1 MCKVIIFGGTTEGR
15 RLSEFC
21 VRLKLKTHVCTAT
34 EYGGSL
40 IAESEY
46 ITTSDRRM
54 DSGEMELF
62 FGEKKP
68 RLVIDATHPFA
79 AEVTENIKKACL
91 NAGIEYHRLLRDEAG
106 TEESGSRS
114 VVYVDSMDEAVD
126 FLQEVQGKIL
136 LTTGSKELDK
146 IRKLK
151 DYRERVVARVLSS
164 EESVHKCCEL
174 GFEGAN
180 LICMQGPFTKECNAA
195 LLRQYNCAY
204 LLTKASGTV
213 GGFEDKL
220 AAAEECGA
228 VCVVIGRPKQ
238 ETGSSYFECKQLICK
253 TFACR
258 PEQHISLVGI
268 GMGSENTL
276 TKEAAEIIAEAEIL
290 IGARRIAEAVGT
302 GKKVFCEYESEK
314 IAAYID
320 EHCEYEKIAI
330 VLSGDIGFYS
340 GAKKLTQ
347 RLQGEG
353 RVLSF
358 AAGISSVAYFMAKI
372 AKSWDDA
379 VIVSNHGNSSSLI
392 PKIRD
397 NEKVFSI
404 LGKED
409 DVRKLAQK
417 LTEYGLED
425 CKLYVGE
432 QLSYKE
438 EKIFCASPA
447 ELNEYRNDK
456 LAVVMIENS
465 RFMQTRL
472 NPLVCRSDDEFCRG
486 KVPMTKEEVR
496 AVSVHKLRL
505 SEDAVC
511 WDIGAGTGSVS
522 VEMAIKA
529 SKGVVYAVEKNKEAV
544 SLLEAN
550 RKKFMADNMVIR
562 EGLAPE
568 VLSEL
573 PPPTHIFIGGS
584 SGNMRAI
591 MQVAM
596 EKNHAVRVVINC
608 IAMESTAEALACA
621 REFGCGD
628 EEIVQLQL
636 SRTAAVGSVHMMK
649 GENPITITAFTG
661 KGKER
666 YE

>member
-1 MCKVIIFGGTTEGR
+1 MCKLIIFGGTTEGR

-21 VRLKLKTHVCTAT
+21 ARLGLKTHVCTAT

-40 IAESEY
+40 LAESEY
-46 ITTSDRRM
+46 ITSSDKRM
-54 DSGEMELF
+54 NQDEMELF
-62 FGEKKP
+62 FASEKP

-91 NAGIEYHRLLRDEAG
+91 NTGTEYCRLLRDEQSTA
-106 TEESGSRS
+106 ESGNQRI
-114 VVYVDSMDEAVD
+114 VFVDSMDEAVE
-126 FLQEVQGKIL
+126 FLQGVKGRIL

-151 DYRERVVARVLSS
+151 DYRKRVVARVLSS
-164 EESVHKCCEL
+164 EEAVRKCCEL

-195 LLRQYNCAY
+195 LLRQYKCEY

-213 GGFEDKL
+213 GGFEAKL

-238 ETGSSYFECKQLICK
+238 ETGSSYFECKKLICK
-253 TFACR
+253 TFGCR
-258 PEQHISLVGI
+258 PVQHIALVGI

-276 TKEAAEIIAEAEIL
+276 TKEAAEIISEAELL
-290 IGARRIAEAVGT
+290 IGARRITEAVGA

-320 EHCEYEKIAI
+320 EHCEYEKLAV

-347 RLQGEG
+347 RLRGEG

-372 AKSWDDA
+372 GMSWDDA
-379 VIVSNHGNSSSLI
+379 LIVSNHGINSSLI

-409 DVRKLAQK
+409 DVRKLAKK

-447 ELNEYRNDK
+447 ELTEYSNDK
-456 LAVVMIENS
+456 LAVVMIENR
-465 RFMQTRL
+465 RFLQTRVS
-472 NPLVCRSDDEFCRG
+472 PLVCRSDDEFCRG

-505 SEDAVC
+505 GEASVC

-522 VEMAIKA
+522 IEMAIRA

-544 SLLEAN
+544 SLLEKN
-550 RKKFMADNMVIR
+550 RKKFMADNLVIT

-573 PPPTHIFIGGS
+573 PPPTHVFIGGS

-591 MQVAM
+591 LRTAM
-596 EKNHAVRVVINC
+596 EKNPAARVVINC

-621 REFGCGD
+621 LEFGCGD

-636 SRTAAVGSVHMMK
+636 SRAAAVGSVHMMK
-649 GENPITITAFTG
+649 GENPISVTAFTG
-661 KGKER
+661 KGKKAL
-666 YE
+666 